1 MKNIPLIILTAAVL
15 ACSIVPDADTPG
27 TTESQYTYTPETWDI
42 SGAQALLDAGEPVDL
57 GPGTYD
63 LGDET
68 ITMAGPAATL
78 RGHGLVKLEHTGSGN
93 AILLQ
98 PGSNG
103 TLSGIE
109 VRGDYSGHGLHINGS
124 HIRVIN
130 VRVAKFGSCVYYDTG
145 QVATITGG
153 YIGACDIGIEFNEA
167 KAQNMIKI
175 DSVMFRSNGVHVS
188 IYKSRSVIFVSCN
201 FEAAR
206 GPAIVGGALGG
217 GRIHSLVF
225 RDCWFEQNNKDHVPA
240 DGRAEVELVSP
251 APFLI
256 RNVRFE
262 DCYWGHVSPV
272 SPSSGSA
279 AHIRLGQLDVVTT
292 AGGFPVDPTIMEWQ

>member
-1 MKNIPLIILTAAVL
+1 
-15 ACSIVPDADTPG
+15 
-27 TTESQYTYTPETWDI
+27 
-42 SGAQALLDAGEPVDL
+42 
-57 GPGTYD
+57 
-63 LGDET
+63 
-68 ITMAGPAATL
+68 
-78 RGHGLVKLEHTGSGN
+78 
-93 AILLQ
+93 
-98 PGSNG
+98 
-103 TLSGIE
+103 
-109 VRGDYSGHGLHINGS
+109 
-124 HIRVIN
+124 
-130 VRVAKFGSCVYYDTG
+130 
-145 QVATITGG
+145 
-153 YIGACDIGIEFNEA
+153 
-167 KAQNMIKI
+167 MIKI